1 MLEINKILK
10 FLNYFSVITLAEDK
24 IPNFAWK
31 KYQSKKITPEKLKYQ
46 IEYKG
51 GYWTDDK
58 GVNHE
63 IKPTQN
69 FGIVTGFEDLEVIDV
84 DLKVFSTAQEQR
96 DFWNEFISFLKES
109 ILDFDDKFVIYKT
122 KNAGFHI
129 LYKTKRVQ
137 GNLKIAKLKNHKEAV
152 IETRG
157 VGGYVFCY
165 PDNKVSKKSY
175 FDIQYISDID
185 RTILINFCKSF
196 NHLEPEPEPIKKD
209 KKIYLENEITAWD
222 DFNSKTDIWSVINDE
237 FTVVKNL
244 TKKTVIKR
252 IGATSPHSGY
262 IFQDTGC
269 MYLFSTGTIYPHEKL
284 ISSFSAFTYKYHNGN
299 FSEASKDLYKQGF
312 GTRLKSEIKKLEEK
326 AFPDKETF
334 KIEKNDLKF
343 PIEVFPKSIQAY
355 MIECRDKL
363 DSELDYLGC
372 SMLWLL
378 SVCVGNSFKIE
389 VKKGWYETSVVW
401 LCLVGKAGIGKTP
414 AINNII
420 YPLEQKNSKKI
431 KEYYKKLEAF
441 DSYNNLDKKEK
452 ENVIE
457 VKKPIKNQFIAN
469 DITLEALVDLHQEA
483 DNSVG
488 VFKDELAGWL
498 KDMNK
503 YREGSDLEFWLS
515 CWSGKSIYVNRVTR
529 KGSFVDKPFISVL
542 GGIQPNILSHFY
554 TDENKENGFMDRMLI
569 SFPET
574 EVKDYNDNEISEDAI
589 AYYKV
594 FVENM
599 YEDIQT
605 NLVKRNE
612 NGDIEPHTA
621 YFSADAKE
629 EWKRIFNKIS
639 NYQRADDENEY
650 MKSMYPKQKSYIPRF
665 ALLLHLLSYRTQEE
679 QFIDEISRDS
689 ILKAEK
695 LSNYFVAHAKK
706 LKINSNEISD
716 IKIASKKANS
726 TIDKLKIIY
735 ENDKNFN
742 RSQVA
747 EILGVS
753 RQQIIKLVKK
763 LEN

>member
-1 MLEINKILK
+1 MLEFNKILK
-10 FLNYFSVITLAEDK
+10 FLNHFSVITVGENK
-24 IPNFAWK
+24 IPNFSWK
-31 KYQSKKITPEKLKYQ
+31 KYQTEKITSEKLKYQ

-51 GYWTDDK
+51 GFFTDSK
-58 GVNHE
+58 GEKHE
-63 IKPTQN
+63 IKPTVN
-69 FGIVTGFEDLEVIDV
+69 FGLVTGFEDLEVIDI

-129 LYKTKRVQ
+129 LYKTKRLQ
-137 GNLKIAKLKNHKEAV
+137 GNFKLAKLKNHKEAI

-157 VGGYVFCY
+157 IGGYVFCY

-175 FDIQYISDID
+175 FEINYISDYD
-185 RTILINFCKSF
+185 RDILINFCKSF
-196 NHLEPEPEPIKKD
+196 NYLEKQPEPIKKD
-209 KKIYLENEITAWD
+209 KKIYLENEIPSWD
-222 DFNSKTDIWSVINDE
+222 EFNSQTDIWSVISDD

-252 IGATSPHSGY
+252 IGSISPHSGY
-262 IFQDTGC
+262 IFNDTGC

-284 ISSFSAFTYKYHNGN
+284 ISPFSAYTYKYHNGD
-299 FSEASKDLYKQGF
+299 FSEASKELYNQGF

-326 AFPDKETF
+326 AFPEKDVL

-343 PIEVFPKSIQAY
+343 PIEIFPKSIQSY

-363 DSELDYLGC
+363 DSEIDYLGC
-372 SMLWLL
+372 SMIWLL
-378 SVCVGNSFKIE
+378 SVSVGNSFKIE
-389 VKKGWYETSVVW
+389 VKKGWYETAIVW

-420 YPLEQKNSKKI
+420 YPLEKKNAKKI
-431 KEYYKKLEAF
+431 KEYYKKLEEF
-441 DSYNNLDKKEK
+441 DDYSSLDKKEK
-452 ENVIE
+452 ETRIE
-457 VKKPIKNQFIAN
+457 VKKPKKNQFIAN

-483 DNSVG
+483 DNSIG

-569 SFPET
+569 SFPDT
-574 EVKDYNDNEISEDAI
+574 EVKDYNENEISEDAI
-589 AYYKV
+589 NYYTN
-594 FVENM
+594 FVENL
-599 YEDIQT
+599 YEDIQN

-612 NGDIEPHTA
+612 VGDIEPHTA
-621 YFSADAKE
+621 YFSTDAKK
-629 EWKRIFNKIS
+629 EWQRIFNKIS
-639 NYQRADDENEY
+639 SYQRSDDENEY

-665 ALLLHLLSYRTQEE
+665 ALLLHVLAYRTQEE
-679 QFIDEISRDS
+679 KFLDEISKDS

-706 LKINSNEISD
+706 LKVNSGEIFE
-716 IKIASKKANS
+716 IKNNSKKGN
-726 TIDKLKIIY
+726 TTLEKLKIIY

-763 LEN
+763 IEN